1 MDTSRIVINT
11 IDNSTSNVEQSTVV
25 TGFTVVKAPKGS
37 VTPRKILAGG
47 ASKLKDIFGVSTDK
61 YPELFEVET
70 FNKEYDI
77 YVSAP
82 YKKAS
87 VPVAYLT
94 DTGVFVSTENVDYN
108 DKLEALILEGDT
120 YEDIDMVSDFSKDP
134 EVYKNCEIKYES
146 ISTSSSREAG
156 GVTTTTTTTK
166 GLMINTGIKGSD
178 INKDKGNFIKIK
190 GLLSSLN
197 SNYLL
202 KQTSLD
208 VVDEKGNQIT
218 PTNANVTL
226 KAYQKEGDTF
236 TIVDSKN
243 IGTIVGDVY
252 IFVSDKAGSNL
263 IQNTYNVSSNFKELS
278 AYVKTS
284 LDKNKIHATILPKYP
299 SDRKLHISFTPYND
313 NLGYSYKV
321 LSQRN
326 IIKLKAYEDGAF
338 HNANSPVYIEGTLD
352 KSNSSIATF
361 TNSNDSVANQELVYI
376 FPIKSFEN
384 EAIAIE
390 PHYDSIVLEGGT
402 REFED
407 KPENN
412 KSGEDAKE
420 TSTEGTTT
428 QNPTTQKPFT
438 LVDLH
443 NLGWDTIKKGDFD
456 DVDIFFDS
464 VIHDNTEDFENSK
477 FFKLG
482 ISGPEAQGPQN
493 NKFSGHIFNYTP
505 KDLTNLERLTLG
517 RNYWNICNLA
527 IMDLPNGDRILS
539 PMTGARSLMQC
550 RIIEGA
556 LGGVAPMWEN
566 SRGMGGQLNMIS
578 PYRVKNKY
586 TKAELDKLDMY
597 NFNPIIYDRQYG
609 LMCVGQK
616 TCKGEDITDWSYIGH
631 ACSFMVFIKQ
641 IRKNVM
647 FPQIG
652 KKNNPYYRTLR
663 KEQVQQYLRDR
674 ISGTDRIWSEGIVDT
689 STADGVNDINA
700 QRARKFVIKVSVKVD
715 TFSEYVELNFYNEDQ
730 ATTIGTDF

>member
-1 MDTSRIVINT
+1 MDTSRIIINT
-11 IDNSTSNVEQSTVV
+11 IDNSTSNVEQSTATV
-25 TGFTVVKAPKGS
+25 GFTVIEAPKGS
-37 VTPRKILAGG
+37 ITPRKILAGG

-70 FNKEYDI
+70 FNKEYDV

-82 YKKAS
+82 YSSAS

-94 DTGVFVSTENVDYN
+94 DEGVYVRKENIPYN
-108 DKLEALILEGDT
+108 PDLEAFILEGDT
-120 YEDIDMVSDFSKDP
+120 YKPIEGVSTFSEDQG
-134 EVYKNCEIKYES
+134 VYKKCQMEYKTIKDNTTE
-146 ISTSSSREAG
+146 TS
-156 GVTTTTTTTK
+156 
-166 GLMINTGIKGSD
+166 GLMINTGITGSD
-178 INKDKGNFIKIK
+178 VNDNVIKIK

-197 SNYLL
+197 SRYKLG
-202 KQTSLD
+202 KSSLT
-208 VVDEKGNQIT
+208 VIDEKDKDIT
-218 PTNANVTL
+218 ESATIKLTVYKKETN
-226 KAYQKEGDTF
+226 GTF
-236 TIVDSKN
+236 KSVSNNND
-243 IGTIVGDVY
+243 IGTVTGDIY
-252 IFVSDKAGSNL
+252 IFVSDKESSTL
-263 IQNTYNVSSNFKELS
+263 IKNTYGLASSFNELS
-278 AYVKTS
+278 AYIETTI
-284 LDKNKIHATILPKYP
+284 DKDSIYATILPKYP
-299 SDRKLHISFTPYND
+299 SERKLHIALTPYNA
-313 NLGYSYKV
+313 NLGYSYSI

-326 IIKLKAYEDGAF
+326 IVKLTAYEEGAF
-338 HNANSPVYIEGTLD
+338 HNASSPVYIEGTLD
-352 KSNSSIATF
+352 RNATSAVSTF
-361 TNSNDSVANQELVYI
+361 TNANDTIANQELVCVV
-376 FPIKSFEN
+376 PIKSFTR

-402 REFED
+402 RELEVKES

-428 QNPTTQKPFT
+428 QEPATQKPFT
-438 LVDLH
+438 SIDLH
-443 NLGWDTIKKGDFD
+443 NLGWETIEKGDFD

-464 VIHDNTEDFENSK
+464 VKHTDKEDFTKSK
-477 FFKLG
+477 FFELG
-482 ISGPEAQGPQN
+482 ISGPQN

-505 KDLTNLERLTLG
+505 TDLTNLERLTLG

-527 IMDLPNGDRILS
+527 VIDLSNGYRIMS
-539 PMTGARSLMQC
+539 PMTGARALMQC
-550 RIIEGA
+550 RIIENA
-556 LGGVAPMWEN
+556 MGGVAPMWEN

-586 TKAELDKLDMY
+586 TKSELDTLDMC
-597 NFNPIIYDRQYG
+597 NFNPVIYDRQYG

-616 TCKGEDITDWSYIGH
+616 TCKGEDVTDWSYIGH

-663 KEQVQQYLRDR
+663 KEQVQQYLRER
-674 ISGTDRIWSEGIVDT
+674 ISGTNRIWSEGIVDT

-700 QRARKFVIKVSVKVD
+700 QRNRCFRILVKVKVD